1 MVLGFKEKFVEPINL
16 CSKIH
21 TIRVDKNNRWRKGL
35 SIQFATG
42 VRTKNYKEFAQ
53 GFCVST
59 QEIEF
64 RWFNATLAYFENGYI
79 FEDGWG
85 VIVYID
91 GKNIT
96 KDEYRMVALARGDGF
111 KDVKDFL
118 SWEAWHKKDFK
129 GKIIHWTDT
138 IY

>member
-53 GFCVST
+53 GYCVST

-64 RWFNATLAYFENGYI
+64 KWHTLRGTMGAEI
-79 FEDGWG
+79 F
-85 VIVYID
+85 ID

-96 KDEYRMVALARGDGF
+96 QDEYRMVALARGDGF